1 MIYKTR
7 KANRTKINNKKYY
20 GGSIDQPY
28 EHYEEHPFVYEEQ
41 PLDDGNNSLALNII
55 KKGISIALQ
64 LVVNGLNMVIDNISN
79 LLGANP
85 NQNDSESMSQLASQI
100 EKLVHIIK
108 NIIRVVLETQLGDEL
123 QGQVMEAAQ
132 KILTPAFN
140 KVGSIFN
147 NFIAKEEHAAVGLAA
162 NLAEDVAY
170 PIVAPVRTIL
180 STLDILN
187 NSLIAFAE
195 ATGLLKDEIGTF
207 HHIKDQIMGTI
218 SKIGEA
224 AKTSGQM
231 AQSQYL
237 DPSQYQG
244 QYPPQYPDPSQMPD
258 PAQMPAQYPPQYPDP
273 SQYPPQ
279 YPDPSQYPEPEQL
292 QFGGAATRKLKQL
305 HKDAIKIGGRIHQSR
320 LNFLSPHLMSSKK
333 RRRTRRKN

>member
-1 MIYKTR
+1 MTYKTK

-20 GGSIDQPY
+20 GGSIDQPL
-28 EHYEEHPFVYEEQ
+28 EQEE
-41 PLDDGNNSLALNII
+41 NSLALNII

-64 LVVNGLNMVIDNISN
+64 LVVNGLNTVIDNISK
-79 LLGANP
+79 LLGTNP
-85 NQNDSESMSQLASQI
+85 NLDNSESMAQLSAQI
-100 EKLVHIIK
+100 ENLVHIIK

-123 QGQVMEAAQ
+123 QGQVMEATQ

-224 AKTSGQM
+224 ANMSGQI
-231 AQSQYL
+231 AQPHYP

-244 QYPPQYPDPSQMPD
+244 QMPDPSQMPD
-258 PAQMPAQYPPQYPDP
+258 QMTSQYPEQIPSQYPEQIPSQYPEQMPSQYPEQMPAQYT
-273 SQYPPQ
+273 
-279 YPDPSQYPEPEQL
+279 EPEQL
-292 QFGGAATRKLKQL
+292 QFGGAATRKLKRL

-320 LNFLSPHLMSSKK
+320 LNFLSPHLMSCKK
-333 RRRTRRKN
+333 RRRTRKKN